1 MARIIGAE
9 ILKGQLTGLGVAMG
23 NQRASA
29 CIAACHVFERRAKW
43 YASGHGGGPHRRT
56 GDLNNSIQTR
66 QTASDEAQVAPATDY
81 AAFVEY
87 GTVNMPAYP
96 YMRPAWESGKEEA
109 EKVLQM
115 RLGAVVSAKGVIGA
129 QMGTTTEAFNAPLP
143 EE

>member
-1 MARIIGAE
+1 VARIIGAE
-9 ILKGQLTGLGVAMG
+9 ILKGQLAGLSVAMG
-23 NQRASA
+23 KERANA
-29 CIAACHVFERRAKW
+29 CVAACHVFERRAKW

-87 GTVNMPAYP
+87 GTVNMPAFP
-96 YMRPAWESGKEEA
+96 YMRPAWESGKAEA